1 MMMNT
6 TKKSIMT
13 TKPKNK
19 PMRKCIGC
27 NEMVEKDTLIRVAK
41 DTSGGFVIDEQQRIQ
56 SRGAYICKKKECL
69 EKVLKN
75 RGLERSLKCKISDDF
90 YNEIKQV
97 MESL

>member
-1 MMMNT
+1 
-6 TKKSIMT
+6 MT

-27 NEMVEKDTLIRVAK
+27 NEMVEKDTLIR
-41 DTSGGFVIDEQQRIQ
+41 VIDEQQRIQ